1 MARSSPRHGG
11 ADPHWWV
18 PGAEHW
24 SAPVPDMRLVST
36 GGRIG
41 LGGWISRGV
50 FRVVQFGVLGLGL
63 EPVEGFIGGA
73 LVCGHEDALGL
84 FNACPAD
91 ECLAEMS
98 FEFGGTSID
107 GMGCMSWSVVGC
119 R

>member
-1 MARSSPRHGG
+1 
-11 ADPHWWV
+11 
-18 PGAEHW
+18 
-24 SAPVPDMRLVST
+24 VPDMRLVST

-73 LVCGHEDALGL
+73 LVYEGPGKVAGWASELGL
-84 FNACPAD
+84 RLCD
-91 ECLAEMS
+91 
-98 FEFGGTSID
+98 T
-107 GMGCMSWSVVGC
+107 